1 MSEDPVIKPDAA
13 EIARRALLPADAREA
28 LEAADRRRAE
38 RLKADAAAQK
48 QAESGGP
55 AGLEPTR
62 YGDWE
67 RKGRTY
73 DF

>member
-1 MSEDPVIKPDAA
+1 MVTDDATTPPAAPPVAQEQDAEPAPATTSERP
-13 EIARRALLPADAREA
+13 REF
-28 LEAADRRRAE
+28 
-38 RLKADAAAQK
+38 
-48 QAESGGP
+48 GGP

-67 RKGRTY
+67 RKGRCV

>member
-1 MSEDPVIKPDAA
+1 MNSSNEPGSHKEAPTNMSEPETDKNKSGQQQGH
-13 EIARRALLPADAREA
+13 REV
-28 LEAADRRRAE
+28 
-38 RLKADAAAQK
+38 
-48 QAESGGP
+48 GGP

-67 RKGRTY
+67 KGGRCI

>member
-1 MSEDPVIKPDAA
+1 VNQSRATEHSAKIDVAAGPDVS
-13 EIARRALLPADAREA
+13 LSLPETRHLEVSQPRET
-28 LEAADRRRAE
+28 
-38 RLKADAAAQK
+38 
-48 QAESGGP
+48 GGP

-67 RKGRTY
+67 RVGRCI

>member
-1 MSEDPVIKPDAA
+1 MKDRLHERDGQAPAAPQRKDQPPSDPPR
-13 EIARRALLPADAREA
+13 EI
-28 LEAADRRRAE
+28 
-38 RLKADAAAQK
+38 
-48 QAESGGP
+48 GGP

-67 RKGRTY
+67 YNGRCT